1 MGASTLFSI
10 LFALRLACITWQTQY
25 TSNRRRPLVNDSTL
39 LPTRTSGVGS
49 SGVTWLSDRMSQ
61 QKRGKS
67 HDETSCQ
74 TCCSTE
80 ASSFAVL
87 SGTSLYP
94 GPRWISNGV
103 LNSTSRNLCCGFRS
117 AKDAASMDAAAK
129 ACRRRHGAHGAP
141 NLRRSTISML
151 LTGPDHGPHHRSTW
165 PADYASK
172 FDQAARRASP
182 MFHVRW
188 CHVCLHFIHRRVVVR
203 IHTGLSVK
211 VSRLNVLGWIS
222 GSKRRTG
229 KRAFASTSLCAALRV
244 LYKHLVTGS
253 WQSRCVWQGKWPRT
267 SKWSCRQFF
276 PRSFSQPPRSCNEA
290 LCPLLHELQPP
301 VLAAHP
307 RSPLNAAL
315 LTCSLVHPR
324 FSNAD
329 GKQGLPWLCVACSD
343 PASPR
348 FMQYVGSSMCQ
359 RPCQSRGRNT
369 PTARICL
376 LCEGLIVDPW
386 CPCLPAVTQVVLGTF
401 CARPWVGVPMLH
413 ADEDA
418 YPCYRLVANEL
429 RASSLTAGM
438 LFHWHNWNSALITA
452 LALVPDS
459 VDDAHLK
466 LSVHGRP
473 SIGWSPIHEGRS
485 EYRSRQ
491 RTCAIRTPLGSAGI
505 AVVRKLQNMLHGF
518 FDFSALLAIAM
529 MMRFAGFCR
538 AQAML
543 QHSTTQRC
551 VDCETYR
558 APLHVGPAHR
568 SEPQFRYHSRRSFA
582 DLTLRKSLPGPNSGG
597 RTPLV
602 DENSSTCRGPADTR
616 VGTFAQTS
624 HQAGCSRLK

>member
-49 SGVTWLSDRMSQ
+49 SSVTWLSDRMSR

-67 HDETSCQ
+67 HDETSWR

-103 LNSTSRNLCCGFRS
+103 LNSTSRNLCCGNRICPRTMGRHLKAFELSYVQCGDELLQSFWIRCLSPKGTYASDTSCALCLRARIERTTKLYVCFHPTCAVLGFRS

-129 ACRRRHGAHGAP
+129 ACRRRHGAHGAL

-222 GSKRRTG
+222 GSKHRTG
-229 KRAFASTSLCAALRV
+229 KRAFASTSLCAALHV
-244 LYKHLVTGS
+244 LYKHLVAGS
-253 WQSRCVWQGKWPRT
+253 WQSRCVWQGKWPHT

-276 PRSFSQPPRSCNEA
+276 PRSFSQSPRNCNEA

-301 VLAAHP
+301 ALAAHP

-315 LTCSLVHPR
+315 LTCSLVHPT

-348 FMQYVGSSMCQ
+348 FMQCVGSPMCQ
-359 RPCQSRGRNT
+359 RPCQSQGRNT
-369 PTARICL
+369 ATARICL
-376 LCEGLIVDPW
+376 LYEGLIVDPW
-386 CPCLPAVTQVVLGTF
+386 CPCLLACCHTG
-401 CARPWVGVPMLH
+401 CARDLL
-413 ADEDA
+413 
-418 YPCYRLVANEL
+418 CT
-429 RASSLTAGM
+429 SL
-438 LFHWHNWNSALITA
+438 
-452 LALVPDS
+452 
-459 VDDAHLK
+459 
-466 LSVHGRP
+466 
-473 SIGWSPIHEGRS
+473 GRS
-485 EYRSRQ
+485 
-491 RTCAIRTPLGSAGI
+491 
-505 AVVRKLQNMLHGF
+505 
-518 FDFSALLAIAM
+518 
-529 MMRFAGFCR
+529 
-538 AQAML
+538 
-543 QHSTTQRC
+543 
-551 VDCETYR
+551 
-558 APLHVGPAHR
+558 
-568 SEPQFRYHSRRSFA
+568 
-582 DLTLRKSLPGPNSGG
+582 PNA
-597 RTPLV
+597 
-602 DENSSTCRGPADTR
+602 TCR
-616 VGTFAQTS
+616 
-624 HQAGCSRLK
+624 